1 MSAPPVVPP
10 VASPAVAP
18 AAPAAPR
25 APSAVAPAAS
35 SPATP
40 SSADGGAIGAILRHA
55 LFRPVAALLILLLID
70 LFTIPGF
77 FRLEIKD
84 GHLYGSLI
92 DIVNR
97 AAPLML
103 AALGMTLV
111 IATRG
116 IDISV
121 GAVVALSGT
130 MAAMLIGGKMVM
142 VDGVP
147 DYVSNVPMAWALMA
161 AMGAAL
167 LCGAWNGLLV
177 AKLGLQPIVATLIL
191 MVAGR
196 GLAQLLTDGQIVT
209 VYYKPFFFLGSG
221 FLFGLP
227 FSLFL
232 VAAVFIV
239 TALLMKK
246 TALGLFIQ
254 AVGINPVAARLAGI
268 KTASLIFLVYVFC
281 SACAGMAGLM
291 IAANIKSADANN
303 AGLLLELDAILA
315 VTLGGTSLAGG
326 KFSLV
331 GSVIGALIIQTLTVT
346 IYSLGVPP
354 EVNMVV
360 KSVVVFLVCLSQ
372 SAEFKQ
378 VLQRRRTA

>member
-1 MSAPPVVPP
+1 MSL
-10 VASPAVAP
+10 S
-18 AAPAAPR
+18 
-25 APSAVAPAAS
+25 
-35 SPATP
+35 TP
-40 SSADGGAIGAILRHA
+40 SNAPLARPASTTGTSLHTVLHHPLSRPLAA
-55 LFRPVAALLILLLID
+55 LFLLLLID
-70 LFTIPGF
+70 FFAIPGF
-77 FRLEIKD
+77 FHLEIRD
-84 GHLYGSLI
+84 GHLYGSVI

-130 MAAMLIGGKMVM
+130 VAAMLIGGTMVM
-142 VDGVP
+142 ENGVP
-147 DYVSNVPMAWALMA
+147 TYVSNIPMAWALA
-161 AMGAAL
+161 AALGAAL
-167 LCGAWNGLLV
+167 LCGAWNGVLV
-177 AKLGLQPIVATLIL
+177 AGLGLQPIVATLIL

-209 VYYKPFFFLGSG
+209 VYYQPYFFIGSG
-221 FLFGLP
+221 YLFGLP

-232 VAAVFIV
+232 VAAVFII
-239 TALLMKK
+239 TAVLMRK

-268 KTASLIFLVYVFC
+268 KTATLIFFVYVFC
-281 SACAGMAGLM
+281 AACAGLSGLM
-291 IAANIKSADANN
+291 ISSNIKSADANN
-303 AGLLLELDAILA
+303 AGLMLELDAILA

-331 GSVIGALIIQTLTVT
+331 GSMIGALIIQTLTYT

-372 SAEFKQ
+372 SSEFKQ
-378 VLQRRRTA
+378 LLHRRKA

>member
-1 MSAPPVVPP
+1 MSASMDSKLIPDS
-10 VASPAVAP
+10 AATGGAP
-18 AAPAAPR
+18 AL
-25 APSAVAPAAS
+25 
-35 SPATP
+35 T
-40 SSADGGAIGAILRHA
+40 A
-55 LFRPVAALLILLLID
+55 LLHHPLVRPLAALALLLLID
-70 LFTIPGF
+70 FLLVPGF
-77 FRLEIKD
+77 FKMEIKD
-84 GHLYGSLI
+84 GHLYGALI
-92 DIVNR
+92 DIINR

-116 IDISV
+116 VDISV
-121 GAVVALSGT
+121 GAVVAISG
-130 MAAMLIGGKMVM
+130 AVASILIGGKMVV
-142 VDGVP
+142 VDGVSQ
-147 DYVSNVPMAWALMA
+147 YVSNVPMVWALCA

-177 AKLGLQPIVATLIL
+177 AGLGLQPIIATLIL

-209 VYYKPFFFLGSG
+209 VYYKPFFFLGG
-221 FLFGLP
+221 GYLFGLP
-227 FSLFL
+227 FSLYIAGGMFL
-232 VAAVFIV
+232 LL
-239 TALLMKK
+239 ALLMRK

-254 AVGINPVAARLAGI
+254 SVGINPVASRLAGI
-268 KTASLIFLVYVFC
+268 RTAALIFFVYMFC
-281 SACAGMAGLM
+281 SACAGLAGLM
-291 IAANIKSADANN
+291 IASNIKSADANN

-331 GSVIGALIIQTLTVT
+331 GSVIGALIIQTLTYT

-360 KSVVVFLVCLSQ
+360 KSIVVFLVCLSQ
-372 SAEFKQ
+372 SPEF
-378 VLQRRRTA
+378 RRMLRMSKS

>member
-1 MSAPPVVPP
+1 MSASMESKLIPETVM
-10 VASPAVAP
+10 ANNDL
-18 AAPAAPR
+18 R
-25 APSAVAPAAS
+25 ALLARAMRHPL
-35 SPATP
+35 
-40 SSADGGAIGAILRHA
+40 LRP
-55 LFRPVAALLILLLID
+55 LAALAALLLID
-70 LFTIPGF
+70 FFLVPGF

-84 GHLYGSLI
+84 GHLYGALI

-116 IDISV
+116 VDISV
-121 GAVVALSGT
+121 GAVVAISG
-130 MAAMLIGGKMVM
+130 AAAAILIGGKMVV
-142 VDGVP
+142 VDGVSQ
-147 DYVSNVPMAWALMA
+147 YVSNVPMAWALA
-161 AMGAAL
+161 AAIGAAL

-177 AKLGLQPIVATLIL
+177 AVLGLQPIIATLIL

-196 GLAQLLTDGQIVT
+196 GLAQLLTDGQIIT
-209 VYYKPFFFLGSG
+209 VYYKPFFFIGG
-221 FLFGLP
+221 GYLFGLS
-227 FSLFL
+227 FSLYIALGMFL
-232 VAAVFIV
+232 LLAV
-239 TALLMKK
+239 LMRK

-254 AVGINPVAARLAGI
+254 SVGINPVASRLAGI
-268 KTASLIFLVYVFC
+268 RTAALIFFVYIFC
-281 SACAGMAGLM
+281 SFCAGLAGLM
-291 IAANIKSADANN
+291 VASNIKSADANN

-331 GSVIGALIIQTLTVT
+331 GSVIGALIIQTLTYT

-360 KSVVVFLVCLSQ
+360 KSIVVFLVCLSQ
-372 SAEFKQ
+372 SPEF
-378 VLQRRRTA
+378 RRIFKAAKS

>member
-1 MSAPPVVPP
+1 M
-10 VASPAVAP
+10 ASL
-18 AAPAAPR
+18 
-25 APSAVAPAAS
+25 
-35 SPATP
+35 
-40 SSADGGAIGAILRHA
+40 LRHP
-55 LFRPVAALLILLLID
+55 LFRPLAALAVLLLID
-70 LFTIPGF
+70 LITIPGF
-77 FRLEIKD
+77 FHLSIKD
-84 GHLYGSLI
+84 GHLYGSLV

-130 MAAMLIGGKMVM
+130 VAAMLIGGGPQAETPLV
-142 VDGVP
+142 
-147 DYVSNVPMAWALMA
+147 WALAA

-167 LCGAWNGLLV
+167 LCGLWNGVLV
-177 AKLGLQPIVATLIL
+177 SSLGLQPIVATLIL

-209 VYYKPFFFLGSG
+209 VYYEPFFFLGG
-221 FLFGLP
+221 GYFAGLP
-227 FSLFL
+227 FSLTVVAL
-232 VAAVFIV
+232 VFAAI
-239 TALLMKK
+239 ALMMRK

-254 AVGINPVAARLAGI
+254 AVGINPVAARLAGL
-268 KTASLIFLVYVFC
+268 KTASLIVFVYVFC
-281 SACAGMAGLM
+281 AACAGLAGLM
-291 IAANIKSADANN
+291 ISSNIKSADANN

-331 GSVIGALIIQTLTVT
+331 GSVIGALIIQTLTYT

-378 VLQRRRTA
+378 LFSRARAA

>member
-1 MSAPPVVPP
+1 MIAQLKEDALAAPTPTPAPPAPP
-10 VASPAVAP
+10 AKASPI
-18 AAPAAPR
+18 AAF
-25 APSAVAPAAS
+25 
-35 SPATP
+35 T
-40 SSADGGAIGAILRHA
+40 RHS
-55 LFRPVAALLILLLID
+55 LFRPLAALAVLLLLD
-70 LFTIPGF
+70 LALVPGF
-77 FRLEIKD
+77 FSLEIKD
-84 GHLYGSLI
+84 GHLYGSLV

-103 AALGMTLV
+103 AAIGMTLV

-130 MAAMLIGGKMVM
+130 VAAMLVGGTMVM
-142 VDGVP
+142 NNGVP
-147 DYVSNVPMAWALMA
+147 EYVANTPMVLALGA
-161 AMGAAL
+161 ALGIAL
-167 LCGAWNGLLV
+167 LCGLWNGVLV
-177 AKLGLQPIVATLIL
+177 AGLGLQPIVATLIL

-196 GLAQLLTDGQIVT
+196 GLAQLFTDGQIVT
-209 VYYKPFFFLGSG
+209 VYYQPFFFLGSG
-221 FLFGLP
+221 FLAGLP
-227 FSLFL
+227 VALFM
-232 VAAVFIV
+232 VAAVFAI
-239 TALLMKK
+239 TALLMRK

-268 KTASLIFLVYVFC
+268 RTAALIVFVYVFC

-291 IAANIKSADANN
+291 ISSNVKSADANN

-326 KFSLV
+326 KFSLA
-331 GSVIGALIIQTLTVT
+331 GSMIGALIIQTLTYT

-360 KSVVVFLVCLSQ
+360 KSVVVFLVCMSQ
-372 SAEFKQ
+372 SDQFKQ
-378 VLQRRRTA
+378 LWQRRAP

>member
-1 MSAPPVVPP
+1 MSASMESKLIPDTTQDNTQ
-10 VASPAVAP
+10 PALAW
-18 AAPAAPR
+18 
-25 APSAVAPAAS
+25 
-35 SPATP
+35 
-40 SSADGGAIGAILRHA
+40 LMRHPLA
-55 LFRPVAALLILLLID
+55 RPLAALAVLLLID
-70 LFTIPGF
+70 FFLVPGF

-84 GHLYGSLI
+84 GHLYGALV

-116 IDISV
+116 VDISV
-121 GAVVALSGT
+121 GAVVAISGAV
-130 MAAMLIGGKMVM
+130 AAILIGGKMV
-142 VDGVP
+142 VIDGAP
-147 DYVSNVPMAWALMA
+147 QYVSNVPMVWALCA

-177 AKLGLQPIVATLIL
+177 AALGLQPIIATLIL

-209 VYYKPFFFLGSG
+209 VYYKPFFFLGG
-221 FLFGLP
+221 GYLFGLP
-227 FSLFL
+227 FSLYIAGAMFL
-232 VAAVFIV
+232 LL
-239 TALLMKK
+239 ALLMKK

-254 AVGINPVAARLAGI
+254 SVGINPVASRLAGI
-268 KTASLIFLVYVFC
+268 RTAALIFFVYMFC
-281 SACAGMAGLM
+281 SACAGLAGLM
-291 IAANIKSADANN
+291 IASNIKSADANN

-331 GSVIGALIIQTLTVT
+331 GSVIGALIIQTLTYT

-360 KSVVVFLVCLSQ
+360 KSIVVFLVCLSQ
-372 SAEFKQ
+372 SPEF
-378 VLQRRRTA
+378 RRIFKSVKS